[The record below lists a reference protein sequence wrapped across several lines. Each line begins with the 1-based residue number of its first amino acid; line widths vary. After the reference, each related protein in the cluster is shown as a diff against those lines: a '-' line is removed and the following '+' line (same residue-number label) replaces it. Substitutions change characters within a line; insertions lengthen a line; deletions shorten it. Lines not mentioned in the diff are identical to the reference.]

1 MDRLR
6 SIEIFI
12 QVARGL
18 SFSSAAQRL
27 GIAKSNVTRHVG
39 WLEKSLGV
47 QLLART
53 TKSVRLTEAGLSLFE
68 NGQNLLEM
76 VERIERDLLLSTNE
90 LKGTLRVGTP
100 PSFGTHHLVPV
111 ITAFADAHPDID
123 VALYLDDGGA
133 DLVAEGLD
141 VTIRIEQGLKDTS
154 QIAHRLAV
162 VPQVLLASDAYLERC
177 GIPRSIP
184 ELAHHDCMV
193 HSLKSP
199 TNVWSFT
206 GPDGNMSVRVKGT
219 IRANFGEPLLQ
230 AALLGHGISMHPRYM
245 ADQFLQEGRLR
256 ILLEDYEPTSLDV
269 YAVFPGRK
277 NMPARAR
284 AFLDFLKAGFE
295 NAQWAAKPAQER
307 GASAAGD
314 KDNGRLR
321 QDKS

>member
-1 MDRLR
+1 M
-6 SIEIFI
+6 
-12 QVARGL
+12 
-18 SFSSAAQRL
+18 
-27 GIAKSNVTRHVG
+27 
-39 WLEKSLGV
+39 
-47 QLLART
+47 
-53 TKSVRLTEAGLSLFE
+53 SLFE
-68 NGQNLLEM
+68 NGQNLLEL
-76 VERIERDLLLSTNE
+76 VERVERDLQLSTNE

-111 ITAFADAHPDID
+111 ITAFADAHSDID

-154 QIAHRLAV
+154 QIAHRLAI
-162 VPQVLLASDAYLERC
+162 VPQVLLASDAYLERR
-177 GIPRSIP
+177 GIPQSVS
-184 ELAHHDCMV
+184 ELAQHDCMV

-206 GPDGNMSVRVKGT
+206 GPNGNESVRVKGT

-230 AALLGHGISMHPRYM
+230 AVLLGHGISMHPRYM

-277 NMPARAR
+277 NMPTRVR
-284 AFLDFLKAGFE
+284 TFLDFLKAGFE

-307 GASAAGD
+307 GAFAATG
-314 KDNGRLR
+314 KGNGRLR
-321 QDKS
+321 QDKR

>member
-12 QVARGL
+12 QVAQGL

-53 TKSVRLTEAGLSLFE
+53 TKSVRLTKAGLSLFE
-68 NGQNLLEM
+68 NGQNSLEM
-76 VERIERDLLLSTNE
+76 VERIERDLQLSTNE

-111 ITAFADAHPDID
+111 ITAFADAC
-123 VALYLDDGGA
+123 
-133 DLVAEGLD
+133 
-141 VTIRIEQGLKDTS
+141 
-154 QIAHRLAV
+154 
-162 VPQVLLASDAYLERC
+162 LERC

-206 GPDGNMSVRVKGT
+206 GPDGNVSVR
-219 IRANFGEPLLQ
+219 
-230 AALLGHGISMHPRYM
+230 
-245 ADQFLQEGRLR
+245 
-256 ILLEDYEPTSLDV
+256 
-269 YAVFPGRK
+269 
-277 NMPARAR
+277 ART
-284 AFLDFLKAGFE
+284 FLDFLKAGFE

-307 GASAAGD
+307 GASAARD
-314 KDNGRLR
+314 KSNGRIK
-321 QDKS
+321 QDKR